1 VAESSVFQAIS
12 GITDEDIAAAREMI
26 GVPLRLEQ
34 FNREATLDTIR
45 HYAHGMGD
53 QNPLWRDEEYAA
65 RSPYGTVVAPPCFLY
80 SVFAAGISPG
90 FPALQTFFGSGRF
103 TWHRPV
109 LCGES
114 IRAEAVMTGMT
125 ERSGARVARMIIQ
138 EGEVR
143 YFGADGDLIAQ
154 YFSKALRIPRAAS
167 GEGLRYTPRDTYEYR
182 KDELDAIEEATLSHT
197 RRGATPR
204 YWEEVNAG
212 DTIPVLVKGP
222 LDLNTIITYYSGAL
236 PYGYSPADTQW
247 KLRHLARTSP
257 EQIPNNRDAGW
268 VAETTW
274 PGMGHYQQHV
284 ARAVGMPGVY
294 DNGWMRASW
303 VSQALTDW
311 AGDHGSLR
319 SMEVKLVRPNLM
331 NDTLWIR
338 GTVMGKRVSGDGAN
352 VVDVELTGTNQLQD
366 ITSLGSA
373 TVALPSSALPSS
385 APASSAPAS
394 SVRNGS

>member
-1 VAESSVFQAIS
+1 MAESSVFQTIT

-53 QNPLWRDEEYAA
+53 ENPLWRDEEYAA
-65 RSPYGTVVAPPCFLY
+65 RSQYGRVVAPPCFLY

-90 FPALQTFFGSGRF
+90 FPGLQTFFGSGRF
-103 TWHRPV
+103 VWHRPV
-109 LCGES
+109 FRGDS

-125 ERSGARVARMIIQ
+125 ERSGTRVARMIIQ

-143 YFGADGDLIAQ
+143 YFGSDNELIAQ
-154 YFSKALRIPRAAS
+154 YFSKALRVPRAAS
-167 GEGLRYTPRDTYEYR
+167 GEGLRYAPRETYEYSE
-182 KDELDAIEEATLSHT
+182 KELEEIEAATLSDN

-204 YWEEVNAG
+204 YWEQVSTG
-212 DTIPVLVKGP
+212 DVLPVLVKGP
-222 LDLNTIITYYSGAL
+222 LDLNTIITFYSGAL

-247 KLRHLARTSP
+247 KLRYLARTSP
-257 EQIPNNRDAGW
+257 ELIPNNRDAAW

-311 AGDHGSLR
+311 AGDHGSLQ

-338 GTVMGKRVSGDGAN
+338 GTVTGKRVSGDGAH
-352 VVDVELTGTNQLQD
+352 VVDVELTGTNQLD
-366 ITSLGSA
+366 EITSLGSA
-373 TVALPSSALPSS
+373 TVALPSS
-385 APASSAPAS
+385 